1 MSRPRV
7 LYVCQECGYRS
18 PRWVGRCPGCGHWNT
33 MAEERQPIEPARRRS
48 FGETGQSG
56 PVPLHA
62 AGEPEQQ
69 RLSTGSPE
77 LDRVLGGGIVP
88 GSLVLIGGDP
98 GIGKSTLLLQVAAH
112 VAAQGNFL
120 YMSGEE
126 SAAQVAMRARR
137 LGVDAPRLCLL
148 PETDI
153 RMMERVFDEV
163 RPVAAVIDSIQTVYD
178 PELSSAPGSVTQ
190 VRECAA
196 RFLKLAKT
204 RGTAIFLVGHVT
216 KGGDLAG
223 PRTLEHAVDAVL
235 YFEGD
240 RHHVYRILRAVK
252 NRFGAT
258 NEVGIFEMGPDGL
271 REVPSP
277 SEVLLAERPGQ
288 ASGSVIVAG
297 IEGTRPLLVEIQ
309 ALLVAS
315 PFGHP
320 RRTVSGLDANRV
332 AFILAVLEKR
342 GGLRVGSHDAYLKVS
357 GGLRLSEPAADLG
370 IAVAVA
376 SSFRDRPAAAGTVVF
391 GEVGLSGEVRAVAR
405 VEPRLQEAARMG
417 FQRCLLPAG
426 NLRAAVRPPEG
437 LEVIGVTTVAE
448 AIEVMLA

>member
-1 MSRPRV
+1 VSRARTV
-7 LYVCQECGYRS
+7 YICQECAYRS
-18 PRWVGRCPGCGHWNT
+18 PRWLGRCPGCGGWNT
-33 MAEERQPIEPARRRS
+33 MAEERQPHAPAGRRD
-48 FGETGQSG
+48 
-56 PVPLHA
+56 A
-62 AGEPEQQ
+62 AGRPVSPVLLTDAVEPHPH
-69 RLSTGSPE
+69 RLSTGSGE

-112 VAAQGNFL
+112 VAASQGNFL
-120 YMSGEE
+120 YISGEE
-126 SAAQVAMRARR
+126 SAAQVAMRGRR
-137 LGVDAPRLCLL
+137 LGIDAGRLYLL
-148 PETDI
+148 AETDI
-153 RMMERVFDEV
+153 RMMEQAFDEV

-178 PELSSAPGSVTQ
+178 PELGSAPGSVTQ

-196 RFLKLAKT
+196 QFLRLAKT
-204 RGTAIFLVGHVT
+204 RGTAVFLVGHVT

-223 PRTLEHAVDAVL
+223 PRTLEHIVDAVL

-258 NEVGIFEMGPDGL
+258 NEVGLFEMTAAGL

-277 SEVLLAERPGQ
+277 SEALLAERPQQ
-288 ASGSVIVAG
+288 ASGSVVVAG
-297 IEGTRPLLVEIQ
+297 IEGTRPLLVEVQ
-309 ALLVAS
+309 ALLAAS

-342 GGLRVGSHDAYLKVS
+342 GGLRVGTHDAYLKVS

-376 SSFRDRPAAAGTVVF
+376 SSFLDRPAAADTAVF
-391 GEVGLSGEVRAVAR
+391 GEVGLSGEVRAVTR

-417 FQRCLLPAG
+417 LTRCVLPAG
-426 NLRAAVRPPEG
+426 NLRGAPAAPGGIQLV
-437 LEVIGVTTVAE
+437 GVTTVSE
-448 AIEVMLA
+448 ALEVMLG